1 MPNDP
6 LMHAG
11 HYLQSLLAYWWPFCR
26 IMAVFSLAPMFSH
39 KAISVRVRILLAL
52 ALTLVLGAALPT
64 PPTLDP
70 LSLAGM
76 LATIEQI
83 AMGLLLGLALLLVFT
98 VFTLIGDVVST
109 QLGLSM
115 AVFNDPMNGVSSAS
129 IIYQLY
135 FILLALLFFAID
147 GHLVT
152 VSIIYQSF
160 VSWPIGS
167 GLFYDGL
174 QTIAWSMAW
183 VISAALLI
191 ALPIVFCM
199 TLVQFCFG
207 LLNRISPAMNL
218 FSLGFLPDPAEP
230 GRGLPAPD
238 PRPLG
243 QDRRSA
249 QERRPCLSRTAVR
262 KRPKRPPSR
271 NSRRAATM
279 ARSPAPRMSPPPFR
293 CSPRCCCSSS
303 VRGCFSMA
311 CSRASA
317 TRTSTSSRARS
328 VSMTCR

>member
-1 MPNDP
+1 
-6 LMHAG
+6 MHAG

-26 IMAVFSLAPMFSH
+26 IMAVFSLAPMFNH

-152 VSIIYQSF
+152 VSIIYQNF
-160 VSWPIGS
+160 VYWPIGS

-218 FSLGFLPDPAEP
+218 FSLGFPMAILAGLSLIYLTLPNLAEAYLHLTRDLLDKI
-230 GRGLPAPD
+230 GVL
-238 PRPLG
+238 L
-243 QDRRSA
+243 RSGGH
-249 QERRPCLSRTAVR
+249 V
-262 KRPKRPPSR
+262 
-271 NSRRAATM
+271 
-279 ARSPAPRMSPPPFR
+279 
-293 CSPRCCCSSS
+293 
-303 VRGCFSMA
+303 
-311 CSRASA
+311 
-317 TRTSTSSRARS
+317 
-328 VSMTCR
+328 